1 MDSNDHLFKK
11 NCHPAA
17 LNELACNFGVTVI
30 VLFIVMV
37 IVIVIWFM
45 IVYDSSGGAV

>member
-1 MDSNDHLFKK
+1 MKARDASASK
-11 NCHPAA
+11 NSHPAA